1 MANAQI
7 EKAKLIYVGDPMCSW
22 CYGFSPEFSK
32 ASTSL
37 DDKVNFEMIMGGLRP
52 YNTQQM
58 PELADFLKEHWQHVE
73 ERSGQPFNTEVLSK
87 PWKYD
92 TEPPS
97 RAVIVVRDMAPD
109 KELDFFKAIQK
120 TFYQDNQNT
129 NLTATYS
136 ALAAAMGLDKGQF
149 EVLFESQ
156 QYKEK
161 TRQDF
166 EKAAEMGIRGFPSVV
181 VEYNGR
187 LHLIANGYAPATQII
202 DSVHAIIE

>member
-1 MANAQI
+1 M
-7 EKAKLIYVGDPMCSW
+7 
-22 CYGFSPEFSK
+22 
-32 ASTSL
+32 
-37 DDKVNFEMIMGGLRP
+37 
-52 YNTQQM
+52 
-58 PELADFLKEHWQHVE
+58 
-73 ERSGQPFNTEVLSK
+73 LSK

-149 EVLFESQ
+149 EVLFESK